1 MAALGSATI
10 ASFSVAQGLFV
21 WLAGLLQLSVGP
33 FERPKKKGFVVLWGL
48 VGVLEWVVYFVH
60 YKTSRNK
67 PPLLYAF
74 EHPLAGTEFF
84 LRLLGSSLF
93 GALNAALV
101 SGLLLAC
108 LALVSLLLIYKGRK
122 LSEYSFWVSLLFWS
136 LLIMGTITLGRSGS
150 GAGNALVSRYTA
162 FSILAV
168 VSVYAMLLKMAFERR
183 SSIRR
188 PGISVVLLAALC
200 GAVLLSVATSYP
212 NGIDIGSK
220 EEASREKA
228 ALILSTYESQP
239 DEVLVDSLNPR
250 AKVVRQSAPILQRLG
265 DNVFSE
271 KSQAQGSL
279 TPPLYGLS
287 PVASPAS
294 SEINGITGAGI
305 SQEGRTVVIPEQTSF
320 IKVSGWAVDA
330 DNESAAGG
338 IDVDIDG
345 SLFPAF
351 YREKRQDVAD
361 HLGVPSYRYSGFERD
376 LPVSEIG
383 PGAHELSVVVL
394 TSDRR
399 EYYQPNQEVDLKVK

>member
-1 MAALGSATI
+1 MLFGYEINFAFAQTSGVLALFLLHVLRRRGSEKLIFVAALGSATI

-271 KSQAQGSL
+271 GSQAQGSL
-279 TPPLYGLS
+279 TPPL
-287 PVASPAS
+287 
-294 SEINGITGAGI
+294 
-305 SQEGRTVVIPEQTSF
+305 
-320 IKVSGWAVDA
+320 
-330 DNESAAGG
+330 
-338 IDVDIDG
+338 
-345 SLFPAF
+345 
-351 YREKRQDVAD
+351 
-361 HLGVPSYRYSGFERD
+361 
-376 LPVSEIG
+376 
-383 PGAHELSVVVL
+383 
-394 TSDRR
+394 
-399 EYYQPNQEVDLKVK
+399 